1 MAGLVATYYPHPMW
15 LLGVAAMANLHDRS
29 FYLNPSV
36 TWSVFEDV
44 DVKLEA
50 DYFGGKPE
58 TEFYYQHPVY
68 RFQVMAYF

>member
-1 MAGLVATYYPHPMW
+1 
-15 LLGVAAMANLHDRS
+15 MANLHDRS

-50 DYFGGKPE
+50 DYFGGKPQ
-58 TEFYYQHPVY
+58 TEFYYQHSIY
-68 RFQVMAYF
+68 RFQVIAYF